1 MHICFFSSLSHKTL
15 RLAEYE
21 LHTFHNHVS
30 SPSIKPNTNN
40 NNTIVYHP
48 SPSPAGSDDI
58 SDAEQ
63 STSSTAAVA
72 GNTFNPAAIKIGEA
86 SALPV
91 MLCGLL
97 QKELFYQQS
106 KAYQNQYM
114 ALAQASADYLRQQQR
129 NSVSSAYYKLLFF
142 LQITF

>member
-1 MHICFFSSLSHKTL
+1 M

-21 LHTFHNHVS
+21 LHSFHNHVS

-63 STSSTAAVA
+63 STSSAA
-72 GNTFNPAAIKIGEA
+72 GNPFNPAVIKIGEA

-97 QKELFYQQS
+97 QKELFCQQS

-114 ALAQASADYLRQQQR
+114 ALAQASADYLRQHHR
-129 NSVSSAYYKLLFF
+129 NSVSSAYYTQITSFLF